1 MFNQQ
6 LANLRTSI
14 EWAQRDQSLDIF
26 RMAGAQLEKL
36 ECYVCCLSS
45 QQQQQ
50 AYQAIESML
59 PMEWPLWMEAC
70 RYDDVLVQA
79 PSATLH

>member
-1 MFNQQ
+1 MFKQQ

-26 RMAGAQLEKL
+26 RMAGVQLEKL
-36 ECYVCCLSS
+36 ESYVYCLSEHE
-45 QQQQQ
+45 QRQ
-50 AYQAIESML
+50 ALQAIDSLL

-70 RYDDVLVQA
+70 RYNDIYVLEG
-79 PSATLH
+79 SATLH